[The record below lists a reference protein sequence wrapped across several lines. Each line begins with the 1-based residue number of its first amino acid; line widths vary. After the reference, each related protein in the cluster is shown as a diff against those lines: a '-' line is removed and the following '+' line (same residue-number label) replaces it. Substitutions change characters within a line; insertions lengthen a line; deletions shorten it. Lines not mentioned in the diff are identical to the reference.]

1 MLGICGRGRITIPA
15 LIRAVKSRVVNGKR
29 PSTAQTTVQSRS
41 CCFFITCRDVRDKF
55 ISAELALPLIH
66 PSYHHTRDVFSER
79 DRNVAL
85 CLVGKFVTPAAHW
98 DGHNDVICTNQQD
111 AVITS
116 SPDLPFPLCT
126 GTVSEK
132 NPSFCWSAERRRTT
146 DRAVRVFSGKISSRS
161 LCTLGNPSKTI

>member
-1 MLGICGRGRITIPA
+1 MLSVQQMLGICGRGRITIPA

-55 ISAELALPLIH
+55 IFAELALPLIH

-85 CLVGKFVTPAAHW
+85 CLVGKFVTPAAH
-98 DGHNDVICTNQQD
+98 
-111 AVITS
+111 
-116 SPDLPFPLCT
+116 
-126 GTVSEK
+126 
-132 NPSFCWSAERRRTT
+132 
-146 DRAVRVFSGKISSRS
+146 
-161 LCTLGNPSKTI
+161 